1 MITRV
6 GEQYRDEYEV
16 KVGVKI
22 EIDGRDEERDEGNV
36 GEKEQARER
45 YLYRR
50 SQDRPTKNIVR
61 FMKEVESW

>member
-1 MITRV
+1 MMV
-6 GEQYRDEYEV
+6 D
-16 KVGVKI
+16 
-22 EIDGRDEERDEGNV
+22 DGRDEERDEGNV